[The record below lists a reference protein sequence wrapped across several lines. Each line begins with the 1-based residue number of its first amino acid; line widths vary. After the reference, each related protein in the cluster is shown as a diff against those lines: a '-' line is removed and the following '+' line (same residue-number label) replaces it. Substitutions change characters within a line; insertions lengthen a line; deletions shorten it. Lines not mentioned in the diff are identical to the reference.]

1 MCTEFNSVKC
11 MPSILTNNKQKKHQK
26 QQRKQQQQQNRLE
39 FIEIDDHI
47 INND

>member
-1 MCTEFNSVKC
+1 MYAFN
-11 MPSILTNNKQKKHQK
+11 INKQQTKKHQK

>member
-1 MCTEFNSVKC
+1 MYAFN
-11 MPSILTNNKQKKHQK
+11 INNKQQEKNTRKK
-26 QQRKQQQQQNRLE
+26 QQRKKQQQQNRLE